1 MAASQMWQV
10 KAPTGTDV
18 GVFRASKG
26 LYTGLGAELGIE
38 AIAAGAA
45 KITPTYAI
53 GELLKVG
60 WLQAV
65 NVYFKNGA
73 NKTGLATVYCA
84 SSKVDAFIAKCR
96 NDPSGLTINGKEI
109 VSASKPRKQSFS

>member
-18 GVFRASKG
+18 AVFRASKG
-26 LYTGLGAELGIE
+26 LYEKLGTELGVE
-38 AIAAGAA
+38 AIQAGTE

-65 NVYFKNGA
+65 NVYYQKST
-73 NKTGLATVYCA
+73 NKVALTSVYCA
-84 SSKVDAFIAKCR
+84 PSKVDAFIAKCR
-96 NDPSGLTINGKEI
+96 TDDSGLVINGKAI
-109 VSASKPRKQSFS
+109 VSASRPRRQSFS